1 MKNKGKNKIKRESK
15 KKKLK
20 IGKLKEEAWCARGKS
35 VDSGCVVVA
44 TIKASQRL
52 VVQRG
57 WSLHGRTL
65 TLSGLRQSFAWR
77 THSLCL

>member
-1 MKNKGKNKIKRESK
+1 MKKIKYENEK
-15 KKKLK
+15 MKMK

-44 TIKASQRL
+44 TRKASQRL
-52 VVQRG
+52 VVVQRG

>member
-1 MKNKGKNKIKRESK
+1 M
-15 KKKLK
+15 K

-52 VVQRG
+52 VVVQRG
-57 WSLHGRTL
+57 WSLHGRIL
-65 TLSGLRQSFAWR
+65 TLLV
-77 THSLCL
+77 

>member
-1 MKNKGKNKIKRESK
+1 M
-15 KKKLK
+15 K
-20 IGKLKEEAWCARGKS
+20 IGKLKEEAWCARGKT

-44 TIKASQRL
+44 AIKASQRL

-65 TLSGLRQSFAWR
+65 TLSGLRQIVRMAHPLFVLIAARSAK
-77 THSLCL
+77 LVLE